1 LDEPMHS
8 TPPIEGMA
16 VAYAIAKYLG
26 NLEGIT
32 IIITTHFHNL
42 ITLEE
47 NKERFLNISV
57 NADDKFKFDY
67 KINKGSSKQT
77 IAIELL
83 KKQKFNDEIINSAIE
98 TKNKLCNENL
108 RNDC

>member
-1 LDEPMHS
+1 MHS
-8 TPPIEGMA
+8 TPPIEGMS

-26 NLEGIT
+26 NLEGIS

-42 ITLEE
+42 ISLEE
-47 NKERFLNISV
+47 NKKRFLNLSV
-57 NADDKFKFDY
+57 NAIKDENNKFIFDY

-98 TKNKLCNENL
+98 IKNKLCNENL
-108 RNDC
+108 RNDF